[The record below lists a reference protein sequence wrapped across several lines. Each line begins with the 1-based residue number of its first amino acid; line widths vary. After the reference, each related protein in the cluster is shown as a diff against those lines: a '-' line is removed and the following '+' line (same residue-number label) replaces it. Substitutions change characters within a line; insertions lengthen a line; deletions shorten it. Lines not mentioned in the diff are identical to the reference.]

1 MFERSRAAVSTPGC
15 RPNQTTR
22 LSCERSGRRSA
33 TLWRSRSTR
42 IVPYRAPRRNA
53 KSSTPSTLTFPASSG
68 AARLARESRASR
80 PTEPQLEGQPGARP
94 AAQLRDDRQQR
105 RFQPVR
111 LAGVGR
117 HLRQPLA
124 EDATLAG
131 GLVAEEA
138 AHLGAE
144 DDGGAMPRQ
153 VGDLAGVAA
162 VAPARRTAAHRALC
176 RAGDR
181 SDGDVHAPSTDG

>member
-53 KSSTPSTLTFPASSG
+53 KSSTPSTLTFPASAG
-68 AARLARESRASR
+68 AAHLARESRASR
-80 PTEPQLEGQPGARP
+80 PRRSPSSKASLAPAQP
-94 AAQLRDDRQQR
+94 RDDRQQR

-176 RAGDR
+176 RA
-181 SDGDVHAPSTDG
+181 